1 MAEMEKIWPF
11 INSSSSS
18 SSLSSFIVDKKL
30 CTLINLWWWWW
41 RWCWLL
47 IKRKLSSTLT
57 TIYGHHNNR
66 LQSFNITANATIYH
80 HLPNANVLF
89 PVLFI
94 LIISIFIPMA
104 NCEEECLRSKVWCY
118 ECESINDPYCNDPF
132 NVSFDMSLMKMCE
145 GCCVKIVLE
154 KNTPQKN
161 IWRTCTS
168 RLQINLF
175 MVDHV
180 CMEESGGQ
188 GHMCFCESD
197 GCNDSRSIHHHNY
210 YGHSTNSW
218 ITIISTISIIFI
230 IAVINETITSFLIT
244 SSSSSSSLLLLLLL
258 AIDHWLPSLS
268 SPSSSLSIKFPLK
281 FLHILL
287 LLLMI
292 PLILLLLILLFL
304 NRNIID
310 LNNFRYHFIVD
321 EIL

>member
-1 MAEMEKIWPF
+1 MF
-11 INSSSSS
+11 TYV
-18 SSLSSFIVDKKL
+18 F
-30 CTLINLWWWWW
+30 
-41 RWCWLL
+41 
-47 IKRKLSSTLT
+47 
-57 TIYGHHNNR
+57 
-66 LQSFNITANATIYH
+66 
-80 HLPNANVLF
+80 VLF
-89 PVLFI
+89 SNLFYSNRNIYSYMTFI
-94 LIISIFIPMA
+94 L
-104 NCEEECLRSKVWCY
+104 CKLGSKVWCY

-154 KNTPQKN
+154 KNTRKSLSSIPLIIIFILYIIMNIAQKN

-244 SSSSSSSLLLLLLL
+244 SSSSSSSLLLLLL
-258 AIDHWLPSLS
+258 S
-268 SPSSSLSIKFPLK
+268 
-281 FLHILL
+281 
-287 LLLMI
+287 
-292 PLILLLLILLFL
+292 
-304 NRNIID
+304 
-310 LNNFRYHFIVD
+310 
-321 EIL
+321 E